1 MLNFSI
7 GALLS
12 KHDGAAMNFTVD
24 EEVDSLGGDD
34 IKLKGNIVFDV
45 QFLKLPHEI
54 SVQISNLHAESE
66 CVCSRCLKIIPCK
79 IVVPCVEREFIIDL
93 PERDLQEGEDAF
105 FINKDKNEID
115 LTDMVR
121 EELLLHFPAIPL
133 CSESCK
139 GLCDKCGIDLNEKR
153 CSCKH
158 EEKKVMSPFKFLTR

>member
-1 MLNFSI
+1 MLDFPISS
-7 GALLS
+7 LLS
-12 KHDGAAMNFTVD
+12 KHDGATINFTVN
-24 EEVDSLGGDD
+24 EEVDFEGKSDL
-34 IKLKGNIVFDV
+34 KLKGNIVFDV

-54 SVQISNLHAESE
+54 SVQISNLSAESE
-66 CVCSRCLKIIPCK
+66 SVCSRCLKAIPCK
-79 IVVPCVEREFIIDL
+79 ILVHCVEREFIIDL

-139 GLCDKCGIDLNEKR
+139 GLCDRCGIDLNKEN
-153 CSCKH
+153 CNCGH
-158 EEKKVMSPFKFLTR
+158 EEKKVSPFRLLTR

>member
-1 MLNFSI
+1 MLNFSV

-12 KHDGAAMNFTVD
+12 KHEGATMNFTVD
-24 EEVDSLGGDD
+24 EAVDFPG

-54 SVQISNLHAESE
+54 NVQISDLGAESE
-66 CVCSRCLKIIPCK
+66 AVCSRCLKVIPCK
-79 IVVPCVEREFIIDL
+79 IVVPCAEREFIIDL
-93 PERDLQEGEDAF
+93 PKRDLQEGEDALF
-105 FINKDKNEID
+105 VNKDRNEID

-139 GLCDKCGIDLNEKR
+139 GLCDKCGIDLNRE
-153 CSCKH
+153 SCNCEH